1 MIALFTTL
9 FIGAAMGSQAPCT
22 VLDGGTVLLMD
33 GPSTDTQILVAEGS
47 IQELGPS
54 VETVWKGQACETL
67 ELAAQE
73 WVTPGLVH
81 VGGTLG
87 LQEVWGESATHQHD
101 AGGDPVRA
109 AHDVGDSYDPL
120 SVAVPVAR
128 REGITAAVVVPDG
141 GIVAGQAAWV
151 QLAGASQAEAVQKR
165 GVAMRASLGGGSPAE
180 GIRLL
185 TELLEDARAYRADP
199 RAYDQNRSRG
209 LAAGRMELEALQP
222 VLDREMPLLVGAN
235 RAATIEALIRFAE
248 AQRVRLIIDG
258 GAEAWLQ
265 AEALAEAGIPVL
277 LNPLRQDPVG
287 FDQLHARPDN
297 PALLAQAGVPLI
309 ITNHSALFA
318 SHLRQLAGLCVRAG
332 MEHDEAL
339 RAITITPAEVFGMAD
354 TGRIA
359 PGASADL
366 VLWNGDPLELS
377 SWPAQVMIDGAL
389 APTDSRHDA
398 LFERYRELPG
408 LPLPALSLPTPEE

>member
-1 MIALFTTL
+1 MIATALTLVTTSL
-9 FIGAAMGSQAPCT
+9 AIAAPCT
-22 VLDGGTVLLMD
+22 LFHGGTIALPD
-33 GPSTDTQILVAEGS
+33 GPQRDLSVLVADGI
-47 IQELGPS
+47 IQQVGPKLEARFGDLECS
-54 VETVWKGQACETL
+54 VQSMHADAWL
-67 ELAAQE
+67 
-73 WVTPGLVH
+73 TPGFVH

-87 LQEVWGESATHQHD
+87 LQEVWGESGTYQHD

-128 REGITAAVVVPDG
+128 REGITAAVVVPGG

-151 QLAGASQAEAVQKR
+151 QLAGASQDEAVQER

-185 TELLEDARAYRADP
+185 SELLEDARAFRSDP

-222 VLDREMPLLVGAN
+222 VLAGEMPLIIGAD
-235 RAATIEALIRFAE
+235 RAATIEALVRFAE
-248 AQRVRLIIDG
+248 TQGVRVIIDG

-265 AEALAEAGIPVL
+265 AEALAEAGIPVM
-277 LNPLRQDPVG
+277 LNPLRQDPTG

-309 ITNHSALFA
+309 ITNHSSLFA

-332 MEHDEAL
+332 MGHRDAL
-339 RAITITPAEVFGMAD
+339 QAITATPAEVLGLQG
-354 TGRIA
+354 TGRIEV
-359 PGASADL
+359 GASADL
-366 VLWNGDPLELS
+366 ALWNGDPLELS
-377 SWPAQVMIDGAL
+377 SWAVSVFIDGEPVA
-389 APTDSRHDA
+389 TRTRHDA
-398 LFERYRELPG
+398 LFDRYRELPG
-408 LPLPALSLPTPEE
+408 LPLPALPLPAATE